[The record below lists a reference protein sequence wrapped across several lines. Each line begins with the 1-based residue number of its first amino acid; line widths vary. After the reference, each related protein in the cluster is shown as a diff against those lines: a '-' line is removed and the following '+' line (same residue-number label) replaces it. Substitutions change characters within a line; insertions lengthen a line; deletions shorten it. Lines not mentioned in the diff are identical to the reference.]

1 MEFIGLN
8 LNDNVAI
15 VNIKKKKKREDSNLR
30 IVNIKDKYKKDLPL
44 NGIRSRLA
52 TALVLGYLGYR
63 EKVIILMQ
71 HISHRTRAYIQNA
84 NFLHGFL
91 VKGSIVVSILE
102 LANDSGEL
110 DAVTRWHVVD
120 LEKIK
125 GSLAYFDTL

>member
-1 MEFIGLN
+1 M
-8 LNDNVAI
+8 
-15 VNIKKKKKREDSNLR
+15 R

-52 TALVLGYLGYR
+52 TALVLGYLGHR

-110 DAVTRWHVVD
+110 DAVTRRHVVD

-125 GSLAYFDTL
+125 GSLAHFDTL